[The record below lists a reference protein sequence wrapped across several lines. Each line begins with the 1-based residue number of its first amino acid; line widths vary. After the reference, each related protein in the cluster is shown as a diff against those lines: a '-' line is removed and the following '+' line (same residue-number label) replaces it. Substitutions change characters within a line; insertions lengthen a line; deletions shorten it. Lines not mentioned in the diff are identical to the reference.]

1 MKKSTMHVRWNLIL
15 IFQERF
21 FEKLKLMK
29 NEEVLFFPL
38 ILDLDV
44 LDYTEIFEFIV
55 TGT

>member
-1 MKKSTMHVRWNLIL
+1 
-15 IFQERF
+15 
-21 FEKLKLMK
+21 MK